1 MDALLSL
8 YACASL
14 ILLIEYSNLKELNI
28 KHITK
33 LFLYLMTLTMIKIE
47 GIGILACLLF
57 SYIFINYKDN
67 FKVNYKI
74 VLTFLVSLIPIIL
87 WKFYILDKNVVSSS
101 SLMISG
107 GERFLENL
115 VNFKFM
121 IALFKGI
128 FLNKQMFITIII
140 FLLSISKYISLN
152 KKTIQITL
160 NKILLKKRLLFT
172 IITLSTYFILLLLI
186 FISSE
191 GSLKNVQEIQF
202 AMAKTAADRLFL
214 PVHSMLILSAIY
226 LNEEKKSNY
235 EDKLKKN

>member
-1 MDALLSL
+1 MKKRMINGDMDALLSL

-107 GERFLENL
+107 GERF
-115 VNFKFM
+115 
-121 IALFKGI
+121 
-128 FLNKQMFITIII
+128 
-140 FLLSISKYISLN
+140 
-152 KKTIQITL
+152 
-160 NKILLKKRLLFT
+160 
-172 IITLSTYFILLLLI
+172 
-186 FISSE
+186 
-191 GSLKNVQEIQF
+191 
-202 AMAKTAADRLFL
+202 
-214 PVHSMLILSAIY
+214 
-226 LNEEKKSNY
+226 
-235 EDKLKKN
+235 